1 MKIVCWPFLFLAL
14 FLTACAP
21 ASRDEQTSV
30 TTTYSPQ
37 APTVSKEGSYDVVH
51 GATSVTDMY
60 TQFDSSKKGL
70 ALRGK
75 VNVRPLDGA
84 NSFVVNVD
92 MEGQADSQGFVYFQA
107 TKEQASLPPEVKM
120 GAKATCLGKNY
131 SCDTSFI
138 DIYIEFRG
146 KVYHHQVESHQEAA
160 AQTPVVSE
168 DHSAEQKEDKPATTT
183 PPAQTKPAEQK
194 PAPTKPAE
202 TKPSENKPAE
212 TKPADSKPVDT
223 KPATPTKPSTPAAP
237 ATKPEPAKPATP
249 SKPTPPAKP
258 EVRKPVVKPEEEDEA
273 DEGEDEAE
281 LAGRYQGDIAGDI
294 DKVINNKK
302 TSDNKVPELKGQ
314 KLDQVISPTKK
325 GQEGRLENASNLL
338 AYERSHSPAGFHVV
352 NPKRERYYGSQ
363 EIVYLIG
370 QMGQFTRKLIPNY
383 VLPIGDVSAKT
394 GGKLGTH
401 ASHQNGLDADIAFY
415 FKDQKIQGNLFSAL
429 QNGKTGRVLDSWM
442 VEEQWKLLKY
452 AVSSKY
458 VDRIFIHQSL
468 KNSLCQYAIK
478 TGDIKKEDK
487 AGDAY
492 ELLRR
497 LRPEKNHYNHFHLRV
512 KCSKAQVRC
521 RQMADPAPGTGCFS

>member
-1 MKIVCWPFLFLAL
+1 MKIVCWPFLFIAL

-30 TTTYSPQ
+30 TTTYSPPT
-37 APTVSKEGSYDVVH
+37 PTVSKEGSYDVVH
-51 GATSVTDMY
+51 GATSVADMY
-60 TQFDSSKKGL
+60 TQFDAAKKGL
-70 ALRGK
+70 SLRGK

-84 NSFVVNVD
+84 AAFVVNVD
-92 MEGQADSQGFVYFQA
+92 MEGTADSKGFVYLQA
-107 TKEQASLPPEVKM
+107 TKDQASLPPEVKM

-131 SCDTSFI
+131 SCDSSFI
-138 DIYIEFRG
+138 DIYVEFRG

-160 AQTPVVSE
+160 AQTPVLSE
-168 DHSAEQKEDKPATTT
+168 EPSAHTPSAQTKPEEQKPAPAKPVDNKSSEAK
-183 PPAQTKPAEQK
+183 PAQTKPAE
-194 PAPTKPAE
+194 TKPAE
-202 TKPSENKPAE
+202 TKPVE
-212 TKPADSKPVDT
+212 TKPTTPAKPTPSV
-223 KPATPTKPSTPAAP
+223 PAKPAAP

-249 SKPTPPAKP
+249 NESVKP
-258 EVRKPVVKPEEEDEA
+258 ETRKPVVKAEEEDEA
-273 DEGEDEAE
+273 DEGEDDAE

-302 TSDNKVPELKGQ
+302 DSDTKVPELKGQ

-338 AYERSHSPAGFHVV
+338 AYERSHAPAGFHVV

-363 EIVYLIG
+363 EIVYLIA

-487 AGDAY
+487 TGDAY